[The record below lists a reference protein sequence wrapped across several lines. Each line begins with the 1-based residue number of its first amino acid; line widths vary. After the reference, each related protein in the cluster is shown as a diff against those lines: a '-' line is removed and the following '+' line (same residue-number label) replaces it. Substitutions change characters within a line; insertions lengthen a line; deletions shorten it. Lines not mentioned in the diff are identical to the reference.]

1 MEIHQ
6 RFYGVGVRVGVSV
19 RVGVDVRVEV
29 GVRLGV
35 RVCVGV
41 TVEVSVGRGVGV
53 KDGVQVG
60 GGGWVGVFV
69 QVGMGVRDA
78 VGVEE
83 RKAINV
89 LRRSV
94 WIADVASRLVSVVAL
109 GDGVI
114 EAVGDGPDVEL
125 AVTERIR
132 VSVKICGAG
141 SDGVRVVPGVCVD
154 REVGLAV
161 GEKICPATGSP
172 QKAAAP
178 LNEASTSATVSHC
191 QPASIRACRVL

>member
-1 MEIHQ
+1 M
-6 RFYGVGVRVGVSV
+6 
-19 RVGVDVRVEV
+19 EV

-41 TVEVSVGRGVGV
+41 NVGVSVGRGVQVSEGV
-53 KDGVQVG
+53 HVG
-60 GGGWVGVFV
+60 GGGFVGVFV

-83 RKAINV
+83 SKAMNV

-94 WIADVASRLVSVVAL
+94 WIAEVASRLVSAVAL
-109 GDGVI
+109 GDGVM
-114 EAVGDGPDVEL
+114 EAVGNGPDVEL
-125 AVTERIR
+125 GVTERIR
-132 VSVKICGAG
+132 VSVKICGAVG
-141 SDGVRVVPGVCVD
+141 DGVRVVPGVCVD
-154 REVGLAV
+154 KEVGLAV

-178 LNEASTSATVSHC
+178 LKETSTSATVSHC

>member
-1 MEIHQ
+1 M
-6 RFYGVGVRVGVSV
+6 RVGVAV
-19 RVGVDVRVEV
+19 LVEV

-41 TVEVSVGRGVGV
+41 NVGVSVGRGVRV
-53 KDGVQVG
+53 KDGVHVG
-60 GGGWVGVFV
+60 GGGLVGVFV

-83 RKAINV
+83 RKAMNV

-94 WIADVASRLVSVVAL
+94 WIAEVASRLVSVVAL
-109 GDGVI
+109 SDGVM
-114 EAVGDGPDVEL
+114 ESVGDGPDVEL
-125 AVTERIR
+125 GVAERIR
-132 VSVKICGAG
+132 VSVKTAAVVR
-141 SDGVRVVPGVCVD
+141 DGVSVVPGVCVD

-178 LNEASTSATVSHC
+178 LKDASTSASASHC